1 MSNHNSLVASYTSH
15 RLAEDTVRKLH
26 RAGFDGHKLSIIG
39 GGRHKFGE
47 LDGATV
53 FDNLGALDKA
63 QYACIPREQVHDYAD
78 ELNADRLLLFAHG
91 TPDEIEQAKKIIDL
105 TYPDNQEYEIY
116 YGCMD

>member
-1 MSNHNSLVASYTSH
+1 
-15 RLAEDTVRKLH
+15 LAEATVRRLH
-26 RAGFDGHKLSIIG
+26 QAGFDEHKLSIIG

-53 FDNLGALDKA
+53 FDNLGALDKT
-63 QYACIPREQVHDYAD
+63 QYACIPQEQVHDYAE

-105 TYPDNQEYEIY
+105 NYPDNQEYAIF